1 MSLARNLARLFPNA
15 SGLLPNANIEA
26 MAANKLT
33 GQVPDANAPSGSV
46 IQVAEATRS
55 TEFSF
60 TTVHPTYTQ
69 YVSGAITT
77 TIANSRILIC
87 ANVPCY
93 HSSAG
98 GWGSS
103 GYHRMKENGTII
115 SGYEHP
121 GVLNLSEV
129 AEMLHFQYLT
139 SAKSVGTYTYTLE
152 GAITDIGGTMRIA
165 RNAGSQSS
173 VRLLMLEIAP

>member
-1 MSLARNLARLFPNA
+1 MALTQIQTGMLADLAVTDA
-15 SGLLPNANIEA
+15 KIAA
-26 MAANKLT
+26 MAASKLSGQLPKASAIT
-33 GQVPDANAPSGSV
+33 GQI
-46 IQVAEATRS
+46 IQMVEATRN
-55 TEFSF
+55 TLLTF

-77 TIANSRILIC
+77 TVANSKILVC

-103 GYHRMKENGTII
+103 GYHRMKENGSVV

-121 GVLNLSEV
+121 GALGLSEV
-129 AEMLHFQYLT
+129 AEMLQFQYL
-139 SAKSVGTYTYTLE
+139 SPAKAIGTYTYTLE
-152 GAITDIGGTMRIA
+152 GAITDVGGSMHIA
-165 RNAGSQSS
+165 RNAGAQSS
-173 VRLLMLEIAP
+173 VRLLMMEIAP